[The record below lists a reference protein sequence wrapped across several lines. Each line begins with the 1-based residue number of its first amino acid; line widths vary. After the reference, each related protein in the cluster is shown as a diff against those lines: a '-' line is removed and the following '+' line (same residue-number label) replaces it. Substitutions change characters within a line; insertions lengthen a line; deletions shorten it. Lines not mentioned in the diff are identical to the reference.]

1 MKKTFQQHMLTD
13 ISLKISQ
20 KILIKMEKFFL
31 NVLFHAYYYMLTNAF
46 DGGPDE
52 P

>member
-13 ISLKISQ
+13 ISQ